1 MIVVVSPNLRRRMST
16 ELTKATD
23 GDLRAASGFSR
34 WQSVQFHPSVQ
45 NSILECKNRQPFG
58 EFTSKKKSDDEH
70 TCESV
75 SSLPDDGLRSA
86 RRHSADEPIG
96 SASLLS
102 FRSQGRLLLALDKQ
116 SYVA

>member
-1 MIVVVSPNLRRRMST
+1 MAIC
-16 ELTKATD
+16 A
-23 GDLRAASGFSR
+23 LRAAFPDGKVSS
-34 WQSVQFHPSVQ
+34 
-45 NSILECKNRQPFG
+45 SILECKNRQPFG